1 LTPLRL
7 YNPNIDSAIEVDK
20 SMQDVFKTVRKY
32 HEKLQGNLETK
43 IKKVSKTANDL
54 DARTKDAEENANPFL

>member
-1 LTPLRL
+1 MTPLRL

-32 HEKLQGNLETK
+32 HEKLQGNLETE